1 MKLEEVTKA
10 AEQGAVVLHT
20 HMGITS
26 RCRISGVIT
35 RYAKGA
41 WTYSLELTDQW
52 CRKIQSFSG
61 LNGER
66 VYLVCQKCGKVRD
79 TMFLEGR

>member
-35 RYAKGA
+35 RFAKGG
-41 WTYSLELTDQW
+41 WTYSLELTDLKAP
-52 CRKIQSFSG
+52 CVIVAG
-61 LNGER
+61 LDEVEVEKNA
-66 VYLVCQKCGKVRD
+66 
-79 TMFLEGR
+79 

>member
-35 RYAKGA
+35 RYAKHSG
-41 WTYSLELTDQW
+41 WTYSPELTDVNTPSVIIAALDEVEV
-52 CRKIQSFSG
+52 KK
-61 LNGER
+61 NA
-66 VYLVCQKCGKVRD
+66 
-79 TMFLEGR
+79 

>member
-1 MKLEEVTKA
+1 MKLEDVTQA

-35 RYAKGA
+35 RYTERTG
-41 WTYSLELTDQW
+41 WSYSLELMDVNTPSV
-52 CRKIQSFSG
+52 IIAA
-61 LNGER
+61 
-66 VYLVCQKCGKVRD
+66 
-79 TMFLEGR
+79 LEDCEVSE

>member
-10 AEQGAVVLHT
+10 AEQGVIVLHT

-35 RYAKGA
+35 RYEKRSG
-41 WTYSLELTDQW
+41 WTYSLELTDLKAP
-52 CRKIQSFSG
+52 CVIIAG
-61 LNGER
+61 LDE
-66 VYLVCQKCGKVRD
+66 VEVEK
-79 TMFLEGR
+79 

>member
-35 RYAKGA
+35 RYSKRSG
-41 WTYSLELTDQW
+41 WTYSLELTDVNTPSVIIAALDEVEVE
-52 CRKIQSFSG
+52 K
-61 LNGER
+61 
-66 VYLVCQKCGKVRD
+66 
-79 TMFLEGR
+79 

>member
-1 MKLEEVTKA
+1 MKLEEVTQA

-35 RYAKGA
+35 RYAKRSG
-41 WTYSLELTDQW
+41 WTYSLELTDVNTPSVIIAALDEVEVE
-52 CRKIQSFSG
+52 K
-61 LNGER
+61 
-66 VYLVCQKCGKVRD
+66 
-79 TMFLEGR
+79 

>member
-1 MKLEEVTKA
+1 MKLEDVTQA
-10 AEQGAVVLHT
+10 AEQGAIVLHT

-41 WTYSLELTDQW
+41 WAYSLELTDLKANSVIIAALED
-52 CRKIQSFSG
+52 CEV
-61 LNGER
+61 ER
-66 VYLVCQKCGKVRD
+66 
-79 TMFLEGR
+79 

>member
-10 AEQGAVVLHT
+10 AEQGAVILHT

-35 RYAKGA
+35 RYTEKSSWA
-41 WTYSLELTDQW
+41 YSLELTDLKANSVIIAALED
-52 CRKIQSFSG
+52 CDV
-61 LNGER
+61 ER
-66 VYLVCQKCGKVRD
+66 NLSEGYLD
-79 TMFLEGR
+79 A

>member
-10 AEQGAVVLHT
+10 AERGAVVLHT

-35 RYAKGA
+35 RYSKRSG
-41 WTYSLELTDQW
+41 WTYSLELTDVNTPSVIIAALDEVEVE
-52 CRKIQSFSG
+52 K
-61 LNGER
+61 
-66 VYLVCQKCGKVRD
+66 
-79 TMFLEGR
+79 

>member
-26 RCRISGVIT
+26 RCRISGVVS
-35 RYAKGA
+35 RYAKGG
-41 WTYSLELTDQW
+41 WTYSLELLDLKGSCVITA
-52 CRKIQSFSG
+52 G
-61 LNGER
+61 LDEVEVEKNA
-66 VYLVCQKCGKVRD
+66 
-79 TMFLEGR
+79 

>member
-1 MKLEEVTKA
+1 MKLEEVTQA

-35 RYAKGA
+35 RYAKRSG
-41 WTYSLELTDQW
+41 WTYSLELTDVNTPSV
-52 CRKIQSFSG
+52 IIAA
-61 LNGER
+61 LDEVEVER
-66 VYLVCQKCGKVRD
+66 
-79 TMFLEGR
+79 

>member
-10 AEQGAVVLHT
+10 AEQGAHT

-35 RYAKGA
+35 RYAKGG
-41 WTYSLELTDQW
+41 WTYSLELMDVNTPSVIIAALDEVEVE
-52 CRKIQSFSG
+52 K
-61 LNGER
+61 
-66 VYLVCQKCGKVRD
+66 
-79 TMFLEGR
+79 

>member
-35 RYAKGA
+35 RYSKRSG
-41 WTYSLELTDQW
+41 WTYSLELTDVNTPSV
-52 CRKIQSFSG
+52 IIAA
-61 LNGER
+61 LDE
-66 VYLVCQKCGKVRD
+66 VEVI
-79 TMFLEGR
+79 E

>member
-26 RCRISGVIT
+26 SVIT
-35 RYAKGA
+35 RYAKGG
-41 WTYSLELTDQW
+41 WTYSLELMDVNTPSVIIAALDEVEVE
-52 CRKIQSFSG
+52 K
-61 LNGER
+61 NA
-66 VYLVCQKCGKVRD
+66 
-79 TMFLEGR
+79 

>member
-20 HMGITS
+20 HMGITY

-35 RYAKGA
+35 RYAKRSG
-41 WTYSLELTDQW
+41 WTYSLELTDVNTPSV
-52 CRKIQSFSG
+52 IIAA
-61 LNGER
+61 LDEVEVER
-66 VYLVCQKCGKVRD
+66 
-79 TMFLEGR
+79 

>member
-26 RCRISGVIT
+26 RCSISGVIT
-35 RYAKGA
+35 RYAKRSG
-41 WTYSLELTDQW
+41 WTYSLELTDVNTPSV
-52 CRKIQSFSG
+52 IIAT
-61 LNGER
+61 LDE
-66 VYLVCQKCGKVRD
+66 VEVE
-79 TMFLEGR
+79 T

>member
-26 RCRISGVIT
+26 RCRISGVVS

-41 WTYSLELTDQW
+41 WTYSLELTDLKANSVIIAALED
-52 CRKIQSFSG
+52 CEV
-61 LNGER
+61 ER
-66 VYLVCQKCGKVRD
+66 
-79 TMFLEGR
+79 

>member
-35 RYAKGA
+35 RYTERTG
-41 WTYSLELTDQW
+41 WSYSLELTDLKANSVIIAPLED
-52 CRKIQSFSG
+52 CEV
-61 LNGER
+61 ER
-66 VYLVCQKCGKVRD
+66 
-79 TMFLEGR
+79 

>member
-1 MKLEEVTKA
+1 MKLEEVTRA

-35 RYAKGA
+35 RYAKGG
-41 WTYSLELTDQW
+41 WTYSLELMDVNTPSAA
-52 CRKIQSFSG
+52 IIT
-61 LNGER
+61 LGE
-66 VYLVCQKCGKVRD
+66 VEVEKNA
-79 TMFLEGR
+79 

>member
-35 RYAKGA
+35 RYEKRSG
-41 WTYSLELTDQW
+41 WTYSLELTDVNTPSVIIAALDEVEVE
-52 CRKIQSFSG
+52 K
-61 LNGER
+61 
-66 VYLVCQKCGKVRD
+66 
-79 TMFLEGR
+79 

>member
-10 AEQGAVVLHT
+10 AEQGAVVPHT

-35 RYAKGA
+35 PARRQLDVLPGA
-41 WTYSLELTDQW
+41 YG
-52 CRKIQSFSG
+52 RKIR
-61 LNGER
+61 LA
-66 VYLVCQKCGKVRD
+66 
-79 TMFLEGR
+79 

>member
-1 MKLEEVTKA
+1 MKLEEITQA

-35 RYAKGA
+35 RYAKRSG
-41 WTYSLELTDQW
+41 WTYSLELTDVNTPSVIIAALDEVEVE
-52 CRKIQSFSG
+52 K
-61 LNGER
+61 
-66 VYLVCQKCGKVRD
+66 
-79 TMFLEGR
+79 

>member
-35 RYAKGA
+35 RYTKKSGWA
-41 WTYSLELTDQW
+41 YSLELTDL
-52 CRKIQSFSG
+52 KANSVIIAA
-61 LNGER
+61 
-66 VYLVCQKCGKVRD
+66 
-79 TMFLEGR
+79 LEDCEVSE

>member
-10 AEQGAVVLHT
+10 AEQGAVILHT

-35 RYAKGA
+35 RYSKRSG
-41 WTYSLELTDQW
+41 WTYSLELTDIKAP
-52 CRKIQSFSG
+52 CVIIAGLDEVEVSG
-61 LNGER
+61 NE
-66 VYLVCQKCGKVRD
+66 
-79 TMFLEGR
+79 

>member
-10 AEQGAVVLHT
+10 AEQGAVILHT

-35 RYAKGA
+35 RYTEKSG
-41 WTYSLELTDQW
+41 WSYSLELTDLKANSVIIAALED
-52 CRKIQSFSG
+52 CEV
-61 LNGER
+61 ER
-66 VYLVCQKCGKVRD
+66 
-79 TMFLEGR
+79 

>member
-35 RYAKGA
+35 RYAKRSG
-41 WTYSLELTDQW
+41 WTYSLELTDLKAS
-52 CRKIQSFSG
+52 CVIIAG
-61 LNGER
+61 LDEVEVEKNA
-66 VYLVCQKCGKVRD
+66 
-79 TMFLEGR
+79 

>member
-1 MKLEEVTKA
+1 MKLEDVTQA

-35 RYAKGA
+35 RYTERTG
-41 WTYSLELTDQW
+41 WSYSLELMDVNTPSVIIAALDEVEVE
-52 CRKIQSFSG
+52 K
-61 LNGER
+61 
-66 VYLVCQKCGKVRD
+66 
-79 TMFLEGR
+79 

>member
-1 MKLEEVTKA
+1 MKLEDVTQA

-35 RYAKGA
+35 RYTERTG
-41 WTYSLELTDQW
+41 WSYSLELMDVNTPSVIIAALDEVEVE
-52 CRKIQSFSG
+52 I
-61 LNGER
+61 NA
-66 VYLVCQKCGKVRD
+66 
-79 TMFLEGR
+79 

>member
-35 RYAKGA
+35 RYTKRSG
-41 WTYSLELTDQW
+41 WTYSLELMDLKAP
-52 CRKIQSFSG
+52 CVIIAG
-61 LNGER
+61 LDEVEVNGNE
-66 VYLVCQKCGKVRD
+66 
-79 TMFLEGR
+79 

>member
-1 MKLEEVTKA
+1 MKLKEVTKA

-35 RYAKGA
+35 RYTERTG
-41 WTYSLELTDQW
+41 WSYSLELMDVNTPSV
-52 CRKIQSFSG
+52 IIAA
-61 LNGER
+61 
-66 VYLVCQKCGKVRD
+66 
-79 TMFLEGR
+79 LEDCEVSE

>member
-26 RCRISGVIT
+26 RCRISGVVS
-35 RYAKGA
+35 RFAKGA
-41 WTYSLELTDQW
+41 WSYSLELMDVNTPSVIIAALDEVEVE
-52 CRKIQSFSG
+52 K
-61 LNGER
+61 NA
-66 VYLVCQKCGKVRD
+66 
-79 TMFLEGR
+79 

>member
-1 MKLEEVTKA
+1 MKLEEVTQA

-35 RYAKGA
+35 RYSKRSG
-41 WTYSLELTDQW
+41 WTYSLELTDVNTPSV
-52 CRKIQSFSG
+52 IIAA
-61 LNGER
+61 LDEVEVER
-66 VYLVCQKCGKVRD
+66 
-79 TMFLEGR
+79 